1 MFVLNV
7 APTGYHAKPLKCLQ
21 VGGFLG
27 DPAWVCR
34 CSHGN
39 AQSIPVV
46 FWWIFSKSC
55 NFSNLLLDYVGLA
68 TFFRDCGNVLRWL
81 AAPFGVAP
89 SIPVFLD
96 IFRFGLVCRGNGA
109 SIPATFWFFYFIVDA
124 SISAQPLLGVAPC
137 IPRFW
142 GLVGFTGV
150 HTGIEHLFPV
160 CFGVDPP
167 LSAFPFIYIYPI
179 RFKALLTVRLHIYSD
194 IFWPWSSWRAGTHT
208 QELVRSIV
216 AVGLFPFWALFA
228 RLFNSNWMALSQV
241 VAPSII
247 HYSICF
253 SPSKL
258 DFNRPSPK
266 PFPERRILNGG
277 LFFWWLFLFR
287 VGHVFLISVS
297 VFLCFSAF
305 CFSAFCFS
313 AFPCFFAFIVLW
325 IFASPLFCFFASSLL
340 CFSTVLPL
348 CFSASPLFCFSMLFC
363 LSSFS
368 ASMLSAF
375 PCFSAFPAS
384 LLTCFSDFLLFPPFL
399 FLILQ
404 IILKKH
410 HVNKP

>member
-179 RFKALLTVRLHIYSD
+179 RFKAPLTVRLHIYSD

-247 HYSICF
+247 HYSMCF

-277 LFFWWLFLFR
+277 AIFLMIISFPCWACFFDFCFR
-287 VGHVFLISVS
+287 VSLL
-297 VFLCFSAF
+297 LCFLLF
-305 CFSAFCFS
+305 CFSMFFCFY
-313 AFPCFFAFIVLW
+313 
-325 IFASPLFCFFASSLL
+325 SSLNL
-340 CFSTVLPL
+340 CFSTFLLL
-348 CFSASPLFCFSMLFC
+348 CFIASLLLHCAASLLLCVSAFLLFHAFLLVQLLCFYAFCFSMLFC
-363 LSSFS
+363 FSSFS
-368 ASMLSAF
+368 AYLLF
-375 PCFSAFPAS
+375 WFSAFPSFFVSHTA
-384 LLTCFSDFLLFPPFL
+384 DNP
-399 FLILQ
+399 
-404 IILKKH
+404 
-410 HVNKP
+410 

>member
-179 RFKALLTVRLHIYSD
+179 RFKAPLTVRLHIYSD

-297 VFLCFSAF
+297 VFLCFLLFCFLLF
-305 CFSAFCFS
+305 CFSMFFCFY
-313 AFPCFFAFIVLW
+313 
-325 IFASPLFCFFASSLL
+325 SSLNL
-340 CFSTVLPL
+340 CFSTFLLL
-348 CFSASPLFCFSMLFC
+348 CFIASLLLHCAASLLLCVSAFLLFHAFLLVQLLCFYAFCFSMLFC
-363 LSSFS
+363 FSSFS
-368 ASMLSAF
+368 AYLLF
-375 PCFSAFPAS
+375 WFSAFPSFFVSHTA
-384 LLTCFSDFLLFPPFL
+384 DNP
-399 FLILQ
+399 
-404 IILKKH
+404 
-410 HVNKP
+410 